1 MEILSTCLGVRGLFY
16 LNTLDVAQRSISRLV
31 PAEGPSRSGALSE
44 SVLRKGRCAAVFPSE
59 AWGMGVYP
67 DTYRRAEDG
76 SPAQEKA
83 AARPLSRE
91 NRGKGEST
99 QIIEYFN

>member
-1 MEILSTCLGVRGLFY
+1 MQLEILSTYLGVRSLFY
-16 LNTLDVAQRSISRLV
+16 LHTLDVAQRSISRLV

-59 AWGMGVYP
+59 AGGIGVYP
-67 DTYRRAEDG
+67 DTYRMAEDG
-76 SPAQEKA
+76 PPAQEKA
-83 AARPLSRE
+83 AARPLSRD

-99 QIIEYFN
+99 QIFA